1 MFDPA
6 VAGFGSPLLV
16 TVRSQEGLVAVTTV
30 VLLLA
35 AVGSEVVEETFE
47 VAVMVGAT
55 TVGGTF
61 TTTMMSATAPEAR
74 VGSVQVTVPVPPTE
88 GVVQVHPAG
97 AMTD

>member
-35 AVGSEVVEETFE
+35 AVGSEVEVTVEF
-47 VAVMVGAT
+47 AVMVGAT

-74 VGSVQVTVPVPPTE
+74 VGSVQVTVPVAPTE

-97 AMTD
+97 AKTD